1 MRRRKS
7 HSNRAAAKSV
17 RCEEVRFAE
26 VEYPLSVQP
35 RLVIQ
40 FGNGLSLLVEN
51 REGVEL
57 AAEFIVALH
66 SSEMG
71 KGGDQ

>member
-7 HSNRAAAKSV
+7 HSNKAATGLV

-35 RLVIQ
+35 RLLIQ
-40 FGNGLSLLVEN
+40 FGNGLNLLVEN

-66 SSEMG
+66 SCEMG
-71 KGGDQ
+71 KGGGQ